1 MPSENE
7 IFFENAVEKL
17 FSLSKS
23 INAMTS
29 DLNELQAQISRL
41 AREIHDFTKSPLY
54 VKKNAFI
61 VRVINKHLRDGA
73 SLQES
78 LVRTSEELNEPLK
91 RCQAVFMVEKNQQKQ
106 NDKFALL
113 HTIKTLE
120 KARFPKAR
128 IAKITGYSEKYIY
141 ELKKRENERQKAS

>member
-1 MPSENE
+1 MQSENE
-7 IFFENAVEKL
+7 IFFKSAVEQL

-23 INAMTS
+23 INTITS

-61 VRVINKHLRDGA
+61 VRVINKHLRDGS

-91 RCQAVFMVEKNQQKQ
+91 RCQAVYMVEKNSQK
-106 NDKFALL
+106 NSEKHALL
-113 HTIKTLE
+113 YTIKTLE
-120 KARFPKAR
+120 KARIPKKR
-128 IAKITGYSEKYIY
+128 IAKITGYSERYLY
-141 ELKKRENERQKAS
+141 NLKQKERQKVD